1 MARSRPLLHLVTGHR
16 VCTCHH
22 CRFGDTSLNDFTD
35 QPPCFIKSCA
45 DMPCRIPTSRN
56 GSAAGWALRASYQTI
71 VTNNRRIAGQ
81 HMNTV
86 IYSGILSH
94 PLQPSKMVHSTSVSG
109 GDSTCTVTIP
119 EARLFRFK
127 TYDRQLLE
135 SSQTSTPEGPLE
147 ESYYR
152 REGSQHILS
161 STAPSSVA
169 QGTVDQDGSLK
180 LLAVGVLDSPFTLK
194 IAGSPVPPEV

>member
-147 ESYYR
+147 ESYHRRQPTYPLFYR
-152 REGSQHILS
+152 AI
-161 STAPSSVA
+161 
-169 QGTVDQDGSLK
+169 
-180 LLAVGVLDSPFTLK
+180 VGRTGHS
-194 IAGSPVPPEV
+194 